1 MTDIKAKNEMLLEAL
16 LNAAVDA
23 IIVSDETGKIV
34 RSNAAASAMFG
45 YEPDEILG
53 LNVKALMPDT
63 MAAKHDDFMLRYL
76 KTDEASIIG
85 VGRDLEGQKNDGSVF
100 PVHLSVGNAD
110 TGDQVFFVGVL
121 HDLTERK
128 NAETALYRSQRLEAI
143 GQLTGGVAHD
153 FNNLLTV
160 IVGNLELL
168 EPTLKTKEQSELLH
182 DALESAEHGA
192 DLVHRLLAF
201 ARRSPLAPVPVDI
214 SVFVDRV
221 GKILSRTLGARYE
234 LNVVPSLNI
243 WHVHADPA
251 QLQTAI
257 LNLAL
262 NAQDAMP
269 DGGKLVIET
278 SNIVIDDAF
287 MAKEIEIE
295 MGRYVRLSVT
305 DTGHGMSQNE
315 LTQAFEPF
323 FTTKPARKG
332 TGLGLS
338 MVYGFVKQSGG
349 HISLYSEPGQGT
361 TVNLYLPASDGDAVK
376 VKDHTNDAVAGN
388 GQTILVV
395 EDNPAVQQISI
406 LRLEAL
412 NYSVISAYDATEA
425 LAVLSERSD
434 IELMF
439 TDIVMPGEMTGYDLA
454 KTVHQKWPAIK
465 ILLTSGYAEDLLNND
480 VLSQSGFRLLRKPYR
495 QADIASHIYALL
507 SDDGK

>member
-1 MTDIKAKNEMLLEAL
+1 MTNVTAKNEALLDAL

-23 IIVSDETGKIV
+23 IIVSDETGNII
-34 RSNAAASAMFG
+34 RSNPAASKMFG

-53 LNVKALMPDT
+53 LNVRSLMPDK
-63 MAAKHDDFMLRYL
+63 MAAKHGDFLQRYL
-76 KTDEASIIG
+76 ETRETSIIG
-85 VGRDLEGQKNDGSVF
+85 VGRDLEGQKKDGSIF
-100 PVHLSVGNAD
+100 PVHLSIGSAEVGR
-110 TGDQVFFVGVL
+110 QVFFVGVL

-128 NAETALYRSQRLEAI
+128 NAETALNRSQRLEAI

-160 IVGNLELL
+160 VIGNLELL
-168 EPTLKTKEQSELLH
+168 EPTLRTKEQSELLN

-192 DLVHRLLAF
+192 DLIHRLLAF

-221 GKILSRTLGARYE
+221 GKILARTIGARYD
-234 LNVVPSLNI
+234 LNIVPSPNI

-257 LNLAL
+257 LNLAF

-305 DTGHGMSQNE
+305 DTGHGMSQAE
-315 LTQAFEPF
+315 LGQAFEPF

-349 HISLYSEPGQGT
+349 HVALYSEPGQGT

-376 VKDHTNDAVAGN
+376 VDDLTKVSVAGN
-388 GQTILVV
+388 GQTILAV
-395 EDNPAVQQISI
+395 EDNPAIQQISL

-412 NYSVISAYDATEA
+412 NYNVIGAADAAEA
-425 LAVLSERSD
+425 LEFLADRSD
-434 IELMF
+434 IDLMF
-439 TDIVMPGEMTGYDLA
+439 TDLVMPGDMTGYDLA
-454 KTVHQKWPAIK
+454 KTVHEKRPRIK
-465 ILLTSGYAEDLLNND
+465 ILLTSGYAEDLLNGGT
-480 VLSQSGFRLLRKPYR
+480 LSKSGFRLLRKPYR
-495 QADIASHIYALL
+495 QADIAAEIHALL
-507 SDDGK
+507 SEDQS